1 MKKRKY
7 GRPEMIVFSLSSEC
21 VCLVNSGTTGGVVP
35 AMPWDDDSGGTSANV
50 PGMSWEQGSDW
61 QEYEATP

>member
-1 MKKRKY
+1 
-7 GRPEMIVFSLSSEC
+7 MIVFSLSSES

-35 AMPWDDDSGGTSANV
+35 GMPWDDDSGGTSANV